1 MEMPL
6 TNEMP
11 RRCSYHQRGGNQR
24 TVTPMVT
31 VTQFT
36 ASRTITTK
44 SGMLLP
50 ATIDQST
57 DFNLIT
63 TAMSV
68 YYKRSGR
75 LGSFATAVAVADAMR
90 DSSAVVVLYVGLDG
104 GQDARVLWPNSISF
118 TKENKIVCKAYCTM
132 RREWK
137 TFRIDRMLTCHELTT
152 PDDAETAA

>member
-1 MEMPL
+1 MST
-6 TNEMP
+6 TNA
-11 RRCSYHQRGGNQR
+11 
-24 TVTPMVT
+24 T
-31 VTQFT
+31 T
-36 ASRTITTK
+36 ARTITTK

-50 ATIDQST
+50 ATIDQQT
-57 DFNLIT
+57 DFNEIV
-63 TAMSV
+63 TAIAV
-68 YYKRSGR
+68 YYKRSGC

-118 TKENKIVCKAYCTM
+118 TKDKKIVARCYCTM
-132 RREWK
+132 RRQWK

>member
-1 MEMPL
+1 
-6 TNEMP
+6 
-11 RRCSYHQRGGNQR
+11 
-24 TVTPMVT
+24 MVT
-31 VTQFT
+31 AQST

-50 ATIDQST
+50 ATIDQQT

-63 TAMSV
+63 TAMAV
-68 YYKRSGR
+68 YYKRSGC

-104 GQDARVLWPNSISF
+104 GQDARVLWPNSIAF
-118 TKENKIVCKAYCTM
+118 TKENKVVARCYCTM

-152 PDDAETAA
+152 PDDCETAA

>member
-6 TNEMP
+6 TTKRPVGVITTDRAANKGM
-11 RRCSYHQRGGNQR
+11 
-24 TVTPMVT
+24 VVPMST
-31 VTQFT
+31 TNATT
-36 ASRTITTK
+36 ARTITTK
-44 SGMLLP
+44 SGMILP

-63 TAMSV
+63 TAVSI
-68 YYKRSGR
+68 YYKRSGC

-104 GQDARVLWPNSISF
+104 GQDARVLWPNSITF

-132 RREWK
+132 RREWRS
-137 TFRIDRMLTCHELTT
+137 FRLDRVIACHPLTT
-152 PDDAETAA
+152 PDDCETAA